1 MNTPE
6 FNRLDKHVPLFSEFL
21 LGNAE
26 AIQFVVRVFRA
37 LHVWDDLI
45 DRDKPLTDDEINS
58 VFWDLL
64 VVLPTDPFYT
74 RNIALLN
81 STLVN
86 AIVNWHIA
94 NRLER
99 EGDDKDKSIAFN
111 LRGAYID
118 ILSASAFVVGGM
130 EWVKTAGPAIR
141 RWAHEET
148 FEQYLE
154 NLRKECE
161 ARDANTKQV

>member
-21 LGNAE
+21 LGNVE

-45 DRDKPLTDDEINS
+45 DKDKNITDDEVNS

-64 VVLPTDPFYT
+64 VVLPADPFYV
-74 RNIALLN
+74 RNLALLN

-86 AIVNWHIA
+86 AIINWHIA
-94 NRLER
+94 NKLER
-99 EGDDKDKSIAFN
+99 EGDEKDKSIAFI

-130 EWVKTAGPAIR
+130 NWATEIGPAIR

-148 FEQYLE
+148 FAQYME
-154 NLRKECE
+154 NLAKECE
-161 ARDANTKQV
+161 ARNANTK

>member
-1 MNTPE
+1 MNMPE
-6 FNRLDKHVPLFSEFL
+6 FNRLDKHVPLFNEFL

-45 DRDKPLTDDEINS
+45 DRDKALTDDEINS

-64 VVLPTDPFYT
+64 VVLPTDPFYV

-86 AIVNWHIA
+86 AIINWHIA
-94 NRLER
+94 NKLER
-99 EGDDKDKSIAFN
+99 EGDEKDKSVAFI

-118 ILSASAFVVGGM
+118 ILSAAAFVVGGM
-130 EWVKTAGPAIR
+130 QWVQEVGPAIR

-148 FEQYLE
+148 FDEYMV
-154 NLRKECE
+154 NLAKECE
-161 ARDANTKQV
+161 ARDANKK

>member
-6 FNRLDKHVPLFSEFL
+6 FNRLDKHVSLFNEFL
-21 LGNAE
+21 LGNVE
-26 AIQFVVRVFRA
+26 AVQFVVRVFRA

-99 EGDDKDKSIAFN
+99 EGDDKDKSIAFI

-161 ARDANTKQV
+161 ARDANTK

>member
-21 LGNAE
+21 LGNVE

-45 DRDKPLTDDEINS
+45 DKDKNITDDEVNS

-64 VVLPTDPFYT
+64 VVLPADPFYV
-74 RNIALLN
+74 RNLALLN

-86 AIVNWHIA
+86 AIINWHIA
-94 NRLER
+94 NKLER
-99 EGDDKDKSIAFN
+99 EGDEKDKSIAFI

-118 ILSASAFVVGGM
+118 ILSAYAFVVGGM
-130 EWVKTAGPAIR
+130 TWATEIGPAIR

-148 FEQYLE
+148 FAQYME
-154 NLRKECE
+154 NLAKECE
-161 ARDANTKQV
+161 ARNANTK

>member
-6 FNRLDKHVPLFSEFL
+6 FNRLDKHVPLFNEFL
-21 LGNAE
+21 LGNAD
-26 AIQFVVRVFRA
+26 AVQFIVRVFRA

-45 DRDKPLTDDEINS
+45 DRDKALTDDEINS

-64 VVLPTDPFYT
+64 VVLPTDPFYV
-74 RNIALLN
+74 RNIALLS

-86 AIVNWHIA
+86 AIINWHAA
-94 NRLER
+94 NKLER
-99 EGDDKDKSIAFN
+99 EGDAKDKSIAFI

-118 ILSASAFVVGGM
+118 LLSASAFIVGGM
-130 EWVKTAGPAIR
+130 RWAQEVSPAIR

-148 FEQYLE
+148 FDQYMV
-154 NLRKECE
+154 NLAKECE
-161 ARDANTKQV
+161 ARDANKK

>member
-6 FNRLDKHVPLFSEFL
+6 FDRLNKHVPLLQEFL
-21 LGNAE
+21 KGDAE
-26 AIQFVVRVFRA
+26 ATVFVVRVFRA

-45 DRDKPLTDDEINS
+45 DKDKNVTDDEIHA

-64 VVLPTDPFYT
+64 IALPSDPFY
-74 RNIALLN
+74 RAHLQLLS

-86 AIVNWHIA
+86 AVINWRIA
-94 NRLER
+94 NKMER
-99 EGDDKDKSIAFN
+99 EGDDKDKSIAFI

-118 ILSASAFVVGGM
+118 VLSAAAFIVGGI
-130 EWVKTAGPAIR
+130 EWVNKIGPDIR

-148 FEQYLE
+148 FDEYLT
-154 NLRKECE
+154 NLAKECE
-161 ARDANTKQV
+161 ARNVDSK

>member
-6 FNRLDKHVPLFSEFL
+6 FNRLDRHVPLFNEFL
-21 LGNAE
+21 LGNTE

-74 RNIALLN
+74 RNIALLS

-86 AIVNWHIA
+86 AIINWHVA
-94 NRLER
+94 NKLER
-99 EGDDKDKSIAFN
+99 DGDDKDKSIAFI

-118 ILSASAFVVGGM
+118 LLSASAFIVGGM
-130 EWVKTAGPAIR
+130 QWAQEIGPAIR

-148 FEQYLE
+148 FDEYMV
-154 NLRKECE
+154 NLAKECE
-161 ARDANTKQV
+161 ARDVNKN

>member
-94 NRLER
+94 NKLER
-99 EGDDKDKSIAFN
+99 EGDDKDKSIAFI

-130 EWVKTAGPAIR
+130 EWVKAVGPAIR

-148 FEQYLE
+148 FTEYME

-161 ARDANTKQV
+161 ARDANTKQI

>member
-21 LGNAE
+21 LGDAE

-45 DRDKPLTDDEINS
+45 DKDKNLTDDEVNS

-64 VVLPTDPFYT
+64 VVLPVDPFYV

-94 NRLER
+94 NKLER
-99 EGDDKDKSIAFN
+99 EGDDKDKSIAFI

-118 ILSASAFVVGGM
+118 ILSASAFLVGGM
-130 EWVKTAGPAIR
+130 DWATEIGPAIR

-148 FEQYLE
+148 FAQYME
-154 NLRKECE
+154 NLAKECE
-161 ARDANTKQV
+161 ARNANTK

>member
-6 FNRLDKHVPLFSEFL
+6 LSRLDRHVPLFNEFL
-21 LGNAE
+21 RGNIE
-26 AIQFVVRVFRA
+26 AVQFVVRVFRA
-37 LHVWDDLI
+37 LHIWDDLI
-45 DRDKPLTDDEINS
+45 DRDKALTDDEINS

-64 VVLPTDPFYT
+64 VVLPTDPFYV

-86 AIVNWHIA
+86 AIINWHIA
-94 NRLER
+94 NKLER
-99 EGDDKDKSIAFN
+99 EGDEKDKSVAFV

-118 ILSASAFVVGGM
+118 ILSAAAFIVGGM
-130 EWVKTAGPAIR
+130 QWVQEVGPAIR

-148 FEQYLE
+148 FDEYMV
-154 NLRKECE
+154 NLSKECE
-161 ARDANTKQV
+161 ARDANKK

>member
-6 FNRLDKHVPLFSEFL
+6 LSRLDRHVPLFNEFL
-21 LGNAE
+21 RGNIE
-26 AIQFVVRVFRA
+26 AVQFVVRVFRA
-37 LHVWDDLI
+37 LHIWDDLI
-45 DRDKPLTDDEINS
+45 DRDKALTDDEINS

-64 VVLPTDPFYT
+64 VVLPTDPFYI

-86 AIVNWHIA
+86 AIINWHIA
-94 NRLER
+94 NKLER
-99 EGDDKDKSIAFN
+99 EGDEKDKSVAFV

-118 ILSASAFVVGGM
+118 ILSAAAFIVGGM
-130 EWVKTAGPAIR
+130 QWVQEVGPAIR

-148 FEQYLE
+148 FDEYMV
-154 NLRKECE
+154 NLAKECE
-161 ARDANTKQV
+161 ARDANKE

>member
-21 LGNAE
+21 LGDAE

-45 DRDKPLTDDEINS
+45 DKDKNLTDDEVNS

-64 VVLPTDPFYT
+64 VVLPVDPFYV

-94 NRLER
+94 NKLER
-99 EGDDKDKSIAFN
+99 EGDEKDKSVAFI

-118 ILSASAFVVGGM
+118 ILSASAFLVGGM
-130 EWVKTAGPAIR
+130 DWATEIGPAIR

-148 FEQYLE
+148 FAQYME
-154 NLRKECE
+154 NLAKECE
-161 ARDANTKQV
+161 ARNANTK

>member
-94 NRLER
+94 NKLER
-99 EGDDKDKSIAFN
+99 EGDDKDKSIAFI

-130 EWVKTAGPAIR
+130 EWIKAVGPAIR

-148 FEQYLE
+148 FTEYME

>member
-1 MNTPE
+1 MNMPE

-26 AIQFVVRVFRA
+26 AIQFVVRIFRA

-45 DRDKPLTDDEINS
+45 DRDKAITDDEINS

-64 VVLPTDPFYT
+64 VVLPTDPFYV

-86 AIVNWHIA
+86 AIINWHIA
-94 NRLER
+94 NKLER
-99 EGDDKDKSIAFN
+99 EGNEKDKSVAFI

-118 ILSASAFVVGGM
+118 ILSAAAFVVGGM
-130 EWVKTAGPAIR
+130 QWVQEVGPAIR

-148 FEQYLE
+148 FDEYMV
-154 NLRKECE
+154 NLAKECE
-161 ARDANTKQV
+161 ARDVNKN

>member
-6 FNRLDKHVPLFSEFL
+6 FNRLDKHVPLFSDFL
-21 LGNAE
+21 LGDAE

-45 DRDKPLTDDEINS
+45 DRDKNLTDDEVNS

-64 VVLPTDPFYT
+64 VVLPVDPFYV
-74 RNIALLN
+74 RNLALLN

-86 AIVNWHIA
+86 AIINWHIA
-94 NRLER
+94 NKLER
-99 EGDDKDKSIAFN
+99 EGDEKDKSIAFI

-130 EWVKTAGPAIR
+130 NWAEEIGPAIR

-148 FEQYLE
+148 FTQYME
-154 NLRKECE
+154 NLAKECE
-161 ARDANTKQV
+161 ARNANTK

>member
-21 LGNAE
+21 LGDAE

-45 DRDKPLTDDEINS
+45 DKDKNLTDDEVNS

-64 VVLPTDPFYT
+64 VVLPADPFYV
-74 RNIALLN
+74 RNLALLN

-86 AIVNWHIA
+86 AIINWHIA
-94 NRLER
+94 NKLER
-99 EGDDKDKSIAFN
+99 EGDEKDKSIAFI

-130 EWVKTAGPAIR
+130 NWATEIGPAIR

-148 FEQYLE
+148 FAQYME
-154 NLRKECE
+154 NLAKECE
-161 ARDANTKQV
+161 ARNANTK

>member
-6 FNRLDKHVPLFSEFL
+6 FNRLDKHVPLFNEFL
-21 LGNAE
+21 LGNTE

-64 VVLPTDPFYT
+64 VVLPTDPFYV
-74 RNIALLN
+74 RNLALLS

-86 AIVNWHIA
+86 AIVNWHVA
-94 NRLER
+94 NKLER
-99 EGDDKDKSIAFN
+99 EGDDKDKSIAFI

-118 ILSASAFVVGGM
+118 LLSASAFIVGGM
-130 EWVKTAGPAIR
+130 SWAQEIGPAIR

-148 FEQYLE
+148 FDEYMV
-154 NLRKECE
+154 NLAKECE
-161 ARDANTKQV
+161 ARDANKN

>member
-6 FNRLDKHVPLFSEFL
+6 FNRLDKHVPLFNEFL
-21 LGNAE
+21 LGNPE

-74 RNIALLN
+74 RNIALLS

-86 AIVNWHIA
+86 AIINWHVA
-94 NRLER
+94 NKLER
-99 EGDDKDKSIAFN
+99 EGDDKDKSIAFI

-118 ILSASAFVVGGM
+118 LLSASAFIVGGM
-130 EWVKTAGPAIR
+130 QWAQKIGPAIR

-148 FEQYLE
+148 FDEYMV
-154 NLRKECE
+154 NLAKECE
-161 ARDANTKQV
+161 ARDADKK

>member
-6 FNRLDKHVPLFSEFL
+6 FNRLDKHVPLFGEFL
-21 LGNAE
+21 LNNVE

-45 DRDKPLTDDEINS
+45 DRDKALTDDEINS

-64 VVLPTDPFYT
+64 VVLPTDPFYV

-86 AIVNWHIA
+86 AIINWHIA
-94 NRLER
+94 NKLER
-99 EGDDKDKSIAFN
+99 EGDEKDKSVAFV

-118 ILSASAFVVGGM
+118 ILSAAAFVVGGM
-130 EWVKTAGPAIR
+130 QWVQEVGPAIR

-148 FEQYLE
+148 FDEYMV
-154 NLRKECE
+154 NLAKECE
-161 ARDANTKQV
+161 ARNANKN

>member
-6 FNRLDKHVPLFSEFL
+6 FNRLDKHVPLFNEFL
-21 LGNAE
+21 LGNTE

-74 RNIALLN
+74 RNIALLS

-86 AIVNWHIA
+86 AIINWHVA
-94 NRLER
+94 NKLER
-99 EGDDKDKSIAFN
+99 EGDDKDKSIAFI

-118 ILSASAFVVGGM
+118 LLSTSAFIVGGM
-130 EWVKTAGPAIR
+130 RWAQEIGPAIR

-148 FEQYLE
+148 FDEYMV
-154 NLRKECE
+154 NLAKECE
-161 ARDANTKQV
+161 ARDADKN

>member
-6 FNRLDKHVPLFSEFL
+6 FNRLDKHVPLFNEFL
-21 LGNAE
+21 LGNPE

-74 RNIALLN
+74 RNIALLS

-86 AIVNWHIA
+86 AIVNWHVA
-94 NRLER
+94 NKLER
-99 EGDDKDKSIAFN
+99 EGDDKDKSIAFI

-118 ILSASAFVVGGM
+118 LLSTSAFIVGGM
-130 EWVKTAGPAIR
+130 RWAQEIGPAIR

-148 FEQYLE
+148 FDEYMV
-154 NLRKECE
+154 NLAKECE
-161 ARDANTKQV
+161 ARDADKN

>member
-6 FNRLDKHVPLFSEFL
+6 FNRLDKYVPLFEDFL
-21 LGNAE
+21 LGNPE
-26 AIQFVVRVFRA
+26 AVQFVVRVFRA
-37 LHVWDDLI
+37 LHVWDDLV
-45 DRDKPLTDDEINS
+45 DRDKPITDDEINS

-64 VVLPTDPFYT
+64 IVLPTDPFYT
-74 RNIALLN
+74 KNIVLLH

-86 AIVNWHIA
+86 AIINWHIA
-94 NRLER
+94 NKLER
-99 EGDDKDKSIAFN
+99 EGDEKDRSIAFI

-118 ILSASAFVVGGM
+118 LLSASAFIVGGM
-130 EWVKTAGPAIR
+130 EWANKIGPAIR

-148 FEQYLE
+148 FDQYLE
-154 NLRKECE
+154 NLSKECE

>member
-6 FNRLDKHVPLFSEFL
+6 FNRLDKHVPLFNEFL
-21 LGNAE
+21 LGSTE
-26 AIQFVVRVFRA
+26 AVQFVVRVFRV

-45 DRDKPLTDDEINS
+45 DRDKALTDDEINS

-64 VVLPTDPFYT
+64 VVLPTDPFYV

-94 NRLER
+94 NKLER
-99 EGDDKDKSIAFN
+99 EGDEKDKSIAFV

-118 ILSASAFVVGGM
+118 LLSAAAFIVGGM
-130 EWVKTAGPAIR
+130 RWAQEIGPAIR

-148 FEQYLE
+148 FDEYMV
-154 NLRKECE
+154 NLAKECE
-161 ARDANTKQV
+161 ARDANKD

>member
-6 FNRLDKHVPLFSEFL
+6 FDRLNKHIPRFGGFL
-21 LGNAE
+21 KGDPDAV
-26 AIQFVVRVFRA
+26 QFVVLVFRA

-45 DRDKPLTDDEINS
+45 DKDKAVADDEIHS

-64 VVLPTDPFYT
+64 VSLPASRFYQA
-74 RNIALLN
+74 NLALLN

-94 NRLER
+94 NKLER
-99 EGDDKDKSIAFN
+99 EGDDKDKSIAFI

-118 ILSASAFVVGGM
+118 ILSASALIVGGLDWAR
-130 EWVKTAGPAIR
+130 EVGPAIR

-148 FEQYLE
+148 FAQYLD
-154 NLRKECE
+154 NFAKECE
-161 ARDANTKQV
+161 VRDAGQKQV